1 VHYHVRLLVMHW
13 VDTVKCRKF
22 LKGWFERHVGGASP
36 MKLGSPEA
44 GGGCNST
51 LCGLVDTELWVDDV
65 ASDCLIERVF
75 TMTLK

>member
-1 VHYHVRLLVMHW
+1 MH
-13 VDTVKCRKF
+13 R
-22 LKGWFERHVGGASP
+22 RRGGVCS
-36 MKLGSPEA
+36 
-44 GGGCNST
+44 ST